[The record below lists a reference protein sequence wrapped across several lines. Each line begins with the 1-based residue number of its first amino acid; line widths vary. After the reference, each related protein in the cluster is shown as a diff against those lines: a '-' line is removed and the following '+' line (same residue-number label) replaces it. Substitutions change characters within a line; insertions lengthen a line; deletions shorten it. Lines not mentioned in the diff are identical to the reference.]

1 MSDILNQKRRKERIA
16 GRSLLKPSIR
26 PSTSEST
33 QDETKTALGTNDALQ
48 GHVSKKSAGMR
59 AM

>member
-33 QDETKTALGTNDALQ
+33 QDETKTALGMNDRLE
-48 GHVSKKSAGMR
+48 GYVSNQSAGIR